1 MNTYPVLFCLGI
13 DQNIGVFVYA
23 MYIFPYARFRL
34 SISTMY
40 VVQQQ
45 QQQQQRNEARV
56 FVCDDVYKIHT
67 TKTNDNNPIDY
78 DDLLLCW
85 YPVIHCLPRAIY
97 SMLSCSLDGDF
108 RKI

>member
-45 QQQQQRNEARV
+45 QQQRNEARV

-67 TKTNDNNPIDY
+67 TKTDDNNPIDY

-108 RKI
+108 CKI

>member
-40 VVQQQ
+40 VVQ